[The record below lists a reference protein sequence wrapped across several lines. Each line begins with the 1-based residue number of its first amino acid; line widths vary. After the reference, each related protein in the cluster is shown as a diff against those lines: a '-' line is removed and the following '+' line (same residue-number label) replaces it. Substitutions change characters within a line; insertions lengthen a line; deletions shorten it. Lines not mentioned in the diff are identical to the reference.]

1 MIIENPNLLSQFYAT
16 LGDAYYAIDELDK
29 SDNAYN
35 KSLEIL
41 PENTYVLNNYSYYLS
56 LRKTK
61 LQQAAEMMS
70 LCVKL
75 SPGEPS
81 YEDTYAWV
89 FYQLKDYNSAL
100 FWIEKAISGG
110 GNNNSTIVEHY
121 GDILYQLSKK
131 EAALL
136 QWQKA
141 KELGSKSKFIDK
153 KISDKKLYE

>member
-1 MIIENPNLLSQFYAT
+1 M
-16 LGDAYYAIDELDK
+16 
-29 SDNAYN
+29 
-35 KSLEIL
+35 
-41 PENTYVLNNYSYYLS
+41 LNNYSYYLS

-61 LQQAAEMMS
+61 LQQAVEMMS